1 MNTRFRGVLLS
12 LSGGLLIALLGT
24 AVLWHRVVLSPRLVA
39 HDQRAM
45 TQRVE
50 LLVGEGRAID
60 AEALVRR
67 GAENGARVCIR
78 SSTGNTPDC
87 ADLDVAFD
95 QQSANPSGVVELGPN
110 RWAIR
115 RALPDG
121 AVLVAAEPAPHTENY
136 ALFPLL
142 ALLTLGGIGAGLFM
156 TGFATRLANRDLALL
171 LTHTQALAS
180 GEDRAPLH
188 LPESAELEGIAG
200 SIQQLSGELQRTV
213 RELAAERDRFQAV
226 LVAMSEGVMALDRGG
241 RTLLLNPAARELLGL
256 PEAVT
261 GRRLVEIVDI
271 DELDELLED
280 LEDEE
285 YATAEFV
292 RTVGGE
298 PLRLLISGTARE
310 DGGCV
315 LVLHDMTEIRRLES
329 LRRDFVANV
338 SHELRTPVA
347 VVQASAEALYDGAM
361 DDPQYATHFLSAILR
376 NTARLA
382 SLINDLLSLSRVEE
396 GRYKFLFADIDLAD
410 AVHKVVEAL
419 SPRLSTRGHA
429 LQVELQPGLAVRAD
443 ASALEQV
450 LVNLLENAMK
460 YTPEGGHLA
469 VRGHAIDA
477 ETAAIEVVDDGP
489 GIDPVHLP
497 RLFERF
503 YRVDAGRS
511 REVGGTGL
519 GLAIVKHLV
528 EAMSGEVGME
538 QNHPRGSIFW
548 VRLPVVRIQAPP
560 DPPEAEEE

>member
-1 MNTRFRGVLLS
+1 LNTRFRGVLLS

-24 AVLWHRVVLSPRLVA
+24 AVLWHRVVLSPHLIAR
-39 HDQRAM
+39 DQTAM
-45 TQRVE
+45 AQRVE
-50 LLVGEGRAID
+50 LLVAASPGLEGS
-60 AEALVRR
+60 ALSALADQGGVRLC
-67 GAENGARVCIR
+67 VR

-87 ADLDVAFD
+87 DDLSAVFD
-95 QQSANPSGVVELGPN
+95 DPTAQSDGVVELGPN

-115 RALPDG
+115 RALPGG
-121 AVLVAAEPAPHTENY
+121 AVLLATEPGPQAENY

-226 LVAMSEGVMALDRGG
+226 LVAMSEGVMALDRSG
-241 RTLLLNPAARELLGL
+241 RALLFNPAARELLGL

-292 RTVGGE
+292 RNVGGE

-361 DDPQYATHFLSAILR
+361 DDPEYATHFLSAILR

-382 SLINDLLSLSRVEE
+382 SLINDLLSLSRIEE
-396 GRYKFLFADIDLAD
+396 GRYKFLFADIDLQD

-419 SPRLSTRGHA
+419 SPRLGTRSHH
-429 LQVELQPGLAVRAD
+429 LQVALEPGITVRAD

-469 VRGHAIDA
+469 VRAQAIDA
-477 ETAAIEVVDDGP
+477 ETAMIEVVDDGP
-489 GIDPVHLP
+489 GIDPVHQP

-528 EAMSGEVGME
+528 EAMSGQVGME
-538 QNHPRGSIFW
+538 HNQPRGSVFW
-548 VRLPVVRIQAPP
+548 VRLPSVRIQAPAQ
-560 DPPEAEEE
+560 AEDADE